1 MTPAAAGDKG
11 ILMGRVSTGR
21 SARRQCGEPGS
32 AVERVHPTHRNAT
45 ATATA
50 SATAMTNFL
59 SPERKPP
66 MRPDLARVGGH
77 STE

>member
-32 AVERVHPTHRNAT
+32 AVERVHPTHRIAT
-45 ATATA
+45 ATA
-50 SATAMTNFL
+50 MTKFL